1 MLKNFKQP
9 ALIIQ
14 TPQIQM
20 FEKKN
25 LRKVKFQKKYN
36 KKKHYYFFLILVFK
50 VFEVEPLKQN
60 ILE

>member
-20 FEKKN
+20 FEKKFEKSKISK
-25 LRKVKFQKKYN
+25 KV
-36 KKKHYYFFLILVFK
+36 
-50 VFEVEPLKQN
+50 
-60 ILE
+60 